1 MKIEVSNGEIVD
13 KLTIL
18 QIKLDKS
25 NSKEKTKEILKE
37 IDCLESVVQQFNI
50 PQDIIDDLKSIN
62 LKLWEVEDEI
72 RLCEK
77 KQQFDEHFVSLARSV
92 YLNNDKRFAFKSMIN
107 QYTLSEIKEQKILPE
122 YQ

>member
-18 QIKLDKS
+18 QIKLSKS
-25 NSKEKTKEILKE
+25 NVEEKTKEILKE
-37 IDCLESVVQQFNI
+37 IDYLEPVVQKLNI

-77 KQQFDEHFVSLARSV
+77 NQRFDDHFVALARSV